1 MNEISTQTFGID
13 KIVIHDRFLT
23 DKGIAYDIALIKLS
37 RPAVLTFAVGL
48 ASLPRQGDRVPVGT
62 KCHLKG
68 YDTIVDGGFV
78 PQGLLF
84 FEITLSGNTFEASL
98 PRAYKSKLKE
108 WPQILE
114 GDGAGVQSLSDYLVS
129 CREAMKTM
137 DCLLELNST
146 ETLIQISAKLPSYV
160 GTKWCRHAHKL
171 KQKTKKSILFSDL
184 VEFVKTEANLATDP
198 AFSPDILKRER
209 NKEKSQDKESKGQQY
224 NRRVP
229 YASTH
234 YTSTSSTRED
244 EGVNVSQCPSCSK
257 NHSLDDCQEFK
268 DNSIEDRVKFVRNK
282 SLCFGC
288 YGNDHHS
295 RNCTSRLTC
304 KECGKRH
311 PTALHRDSKNV
322 EEPKREANAKEDN
335 ERVVHVSNCAN
346 TCNSASLENHVINSM
361 IVPVWLHHKDNPQH
375 EVLVYALLDDASDT
389 TFVRTSTLEAL
400 GVSGTEIKLNLYT
413 MHGKAE
419 IPVQRVDGLVV
430 KGFDKAVNVPLPK
443 TYSRDYIPS
452 MRNQIPRRETA
463 NLWPHFKKIADKLPP
478 YQSNIDVGLLIGC
491 NCPKAI
497 KPREVILGESD
508 DPYAIRTLLGWGIL
522 GPVTQVKELSD
533 ESDAETYG
541 VCHHAVS
548 QEVGSPDRTKTCF
561 VVPTQTKEVVNPFQV
576 KRMFDQDFS
585 EANTNKSVAL
595 SQDDRKFLAKVKEG
609 IRHDIDGHYEM
620 PLPLRDPSVKL
631 PNNRDVVLRRLLQLK
646 RKLIKADS
654 QYRDHYVA
662 FMDKVIKSGYAEKVP
677 QVKSDSTHKPD
688 GNHVWYI
695 PHHGVYHPKKPGKI
709 RVVFDCSA
717 EYNGESLNKHP
728 LQGPDLTNNLT
739 GVLCRFRKEPVAIM
753 CDIEAMFYQVKVTEN
768 GDTSTEP
775 QEYRMTVHLF
785 GAASS
790 PGCSNFALKTTAD
803 DNEEY
808 IGSTPAEF
816 LRKDFYVDDG
826 LKSVP
831 SVDEAIELINGIKE
845 MCKLG
850 GFNLH
855 KFTSNKKEV
864 IEQIPVEDEAEAIV
878 NSRPL
883 TVDALS
889 DPDAPSSL
897 TPNHLLTMKTKVVLP
912 PPGNFQS
919 EDVYSRK
926 RWRHVQHLTN
936 EFWHR
941 WKKEYLLTLQRR
953 QKWSRHRKDLAINDV
968 VIIKDD
974 NSTRNKWELA
984 HVVKTNQDQDGRVRT
999 VELVLADPFLS
1010 SQGKRVKPA
1019 RTLERPVQKLVLL
1032 TSQATE
1038 EYL

>member
-1 MNEISTQTFGID
+1 
-13 KIVIHDRFLT
+13 
-23 DKGIAYDIALIKLS
+23 
-37 RPAVLTFAVGL
+37 
-48 ASLPRQGDRVPVGT
+48 
-62 KCHLKG
+62 
-68 YDTIVDGGFV
+68 
-78 PQGLLF
+78 
-84 FEITLSGNTFEASL
+84 
-98 PRAYKSKLKE
+98 
-108 WPQILE
+108 
-114 GDGAGVQSLSDYLVS
+114 
-129 CREAMKTM
+129 
-137 DCLLELNST
+137 
-146 ETLIQISAKLPSYV
+146 
-160 GTKWCRHAHKL
+160 
-171 KQKTKKSILFSDL
+171 
-184 VEFVKTEANLATDP
+184 
-198 AFSPDILKRER
+198 
-209 NKEKSQDKESKGQQY
+209 
-224 NRRVP
+224 
-229 YASTH
+229 
-234 YTSTSSTRED
+234 
-244 EGVNVSQCPSCSK
+244 
-257 NHSLDDCQEFK
+257 
-268 DNSIEDRVKFVRNK
+268 
-282 SLCFGC
+282 
-288 YGNDHHS
+288 
-295 RNCTSRLTC
+295 
-304 KECGKRH
+304 
-311 PTALHRDSKNV
+311 
-322 EEPKREANAKEDN
+322 
-335 ERVVHVSNCAN
+335 
-346 TCNSASLENHVINSM
+346 M

-646 RKLIKADS
+646 KKLIKADN

-1038 EYL
+1038 EYLGYAPGEELRGAMRSHEKPRGATRSHRTGLQQKGMYERAATIALFNNDIRQAIEILSAASKRVTYHMSSKPSTVIGIYWICGDFGTRGLTKLITASIHDKPLCSYRTISFNSTNDFNYTLKRFF